1 MKFFYLAHGIMSLV
15 CLRNLLE
22 GKYFPGF
29 VVIHEDYEEE
39 KLKETFFEPIVEL
52 CNKKDISL
60 IRTKSISVLN
70 EKMKGYDFGL
80 CIGFMEIIKREI
92 FELPKYGILNLHC
105 GKLPKYR
112 GRAPISRTIM
122 NGDEFITL
130 SIHRMDEGVDSGDIL
145 QERKI
150 KIEDDDDVNSLYE
163 KCSKESA
170 SSVIESIK
178 QIETGNPIFIRQNME
193 INSKSNKKISREERK
208 INWEDDLRKIYNLI
222 RALTPPYPCAFSTL
236 NNNEYYFIECEI
248 ESSASN
254 ENDSS
259 GKILEISGN
268 GILIKSGNGVLKVKK
283 ITDESLSEIDMK
295 NTFKVGD
302 VFK

>member
-122 NGDEFITL
+122 NGDEFVTL
-130 SIHRMDEGVDSGDIL
+130 SIHRIDEGVDSGDIL
-145 QERKI
+145 YETNI
-150 KIEDDDDVNSLYE
+150 KIEDSDDVNSLYK
-163 KCSKESA
+163 KCSEKSTES
-170 SSVIESIK
+170 VVECIRKIEDGNPVFIK
-178 QIETGNPIFIRQNME
+178 QNISV
-193 INSKSNKKISREERK
+193 NSKANRKISNEERM
-208 INWEDDLRKIYNLI
+208 INWKDDMKMIHNLI
-222 RALTPPYPCAFSTL
+222 RALKPPYPGAFSTL
-236 NNNEYYFIECEI
+236 NKANYLFIESEI
-248 ESSASN
+248 
-254 ENDSS
+254 DSFERNNNCDN
-259 GKILEISGN
+259 GKILSLNDKSMLLNCCN
-268 GILIKSGNGVLKVKK
+268 GKLKIKK
-283 ITDESLSEIDMK
+283 ITNESLSEIDMK

-302 VFK
+302 TFK